1 MSNQSL
7 TVFFPCYNEESNL
20 ERVVKKAIDFLNTTI
35 PDFEIIIVDDGSVD
49 LTGLI
54 ADSLARKNSRIKVI
68 HHPQNKGYGAALQS
82 GFRNAT
88 KDLVFY
94 TDGDGQFDITEL
106 NKLMNLI
113 GKHEIVTGYRV
124 KRRDSLIRKVNAALW
139 NILVTIVF
147 GLRLRDINCAF
158 KLFKREIF
166 QGMELKSNGAFINA
180 EIFARAK
187 KKGFS
192 IAEVGVNHY
201 PRISGKQTGANL
213 KVILKAFK
221 ELWRLKKELR

>member
-1 MSNQSL
+1 MNNQSL
-7 TVFFPCYNEESNL
+7 TAFFPCYNEQSNL

-49 LTGLI
+49 MTGLI

-68 HHPQNKGYGAALQS
+68 HHHQNKGYGAALQS

-88 KDLVFY
+88 KNLVFY

-106 NKLMNLI
+106 NKLIDLI
-113 GKHEIVTGYRV
+113 DKHEIVTGYRV
-124 KRRDSLIRKVNAALW
+124 KRRDPLIRKVNAVLW
-139 NILVTIVF
+139 NILVNIVF
-147 GLRLRDINCAF
+147 GLRLQDINCAF

-166 QGMELKSNGAFINA
+166 DGMKLKSNGAFINA

-187 KKGFS
+187 KKSFS

-213 KVILKAFK
+213 KVILRAFK
-221 ELWRLKKELR
+221 DLCRLRNELR

>member
-1 MSNQSL
+1 MYNQSL
-7 TVFFPCYNEESNL
+7 TVFFPCYNEESSL
-20 ERVVKKAIDFLNTTI
+20 ERVVKKATDFLNATI

-49 LTGLI
+49 LTGWI
-54 ADSLARKNSRIKVI
+54 ADSLARKNSWIKVI
-68 HHPQNKGYGAALQS
+68 HHAKNKGYGAALQS

-106 NKLMNLI
+106 NKLMDLI
-113 GKHEIVTGYRV
+113 EKHEIVTGYRL
-124 KRRDSLIRKVNAALW
+124 KRRDPLIRKVNAALW
-139 NILVTIVF
+139 NILVTVVF
-147 GLRLRDINCAF
+147 GLRLHDINCAF

-166 QGMELKSNGAFINA
+166 DGIELKSNGAFINA

-187 KKGFS
+187 NKGFS

-213 KVILKAFK
+213 KVILRAFK
-221 ELWRLKKELR
+221 DLWQLKNELR